1 MAAPA
6 VDQGYGTTLTAG
18 TSSWSAQLTS
28 ISISGISRAALDTT
42 HMGSGASGTDHGN
55 ATFIPS
61 DIVDAGSIEVE
72 GFFNSGTEPP
82 IDAAAEQW
90 TITFPDTSTWVCSG
104 FMTDFAANV
113 PFDEKMTFSATI
125 KLTGA
130 CNITNSA

>member
-1 MAAPA
+1 
-6 VDQGYGTTLTAG
+6 
-18 TSSWSAQLTS
+18 
-28 ISISGISRAALDTT
+28 
-42 HMGSGASGTDHGN
+42 MGSGASGTDHGN

-72 GFFNSGTEPP
+72 GFFAAGTEPP

-90 TITFPDTSTWVCSG
+90 TITFPDTSTWVASG
-104 FMTDFAANV
+104 FMTDFSLNA

-130 CNITNSA
+130 CNITSVA

>member
-1 MAAPA
+1 MPTAA

-28 ISISGISRAALDTT
+28 LSVTGLSRAALDTT
-42 HMGSGASGTDHGN
+42 YMGSGASGTDHGN

-61 DIVDAGSIEVE
+61 DIIDAGSIEVE
-72 GFFNSGTEPP
+72 GFFSAGVLPP
-82 IDAAAEQW
+82 IDAVAETW
-90 TITFPDTSTWVCSG
+90 TITFPDTSTWAASG
-104 FMTDFAANV
+104 FMTDFSMNA

-130 CNITNSA
+130 CNITSVA